1 VFRPVSL
8 FIGLRYTRAKRRN
21 HFISFISLTSML
33 GIALGVCVLITVLSV
48 MNGFDEAIQNH
59 FFAMAQ
65 QVTVRS
71 INNAIPNYPDLQEKV
86 SHFPD
91 ILAVS
96 PFIEGQGLLSANG
109 QTSPVLA
116 YGIFPDQEK
125 TVSEIGDKM
134 IQGQLN
140 DLKPGHFGII
150 LGAKLANNLGLTLGD
165 KVALLVPTATFTPVG
180 ILPRYKPFTVVGIF
194 KVGNGF
200 GYDSQIAFLHL
211 SDTQK
216 LFLYP
221 RLSVSGLQ
229 LKIKN
234 FFQAPK
240 ISKNLNIQLNQ
251 NQEGL
256 GQYSVTD
263 WTEDNAAF
271 FEAIKLEKT
280 MMFLI
285 LTLLVAVAAFNLV
298 STLVMTVTDK
308 KSDIAILR
316 TLGAKPSTILRIF
329 MIQGMIIGIIG
340 TVLGVIGGIVLSLN
354 ATTIVSLL
362 EKVFH
367 VQLLSSDVYYVNY
380 LPSHLLYTDVWH
392 VCIISLILCLIA
404 TIYPA
409 FKAAN
414 TQPAEALR
422 YE

>member
-1 VFRPVSL
+1 
-8 FIGLRYTRAKRRN
+8 
-21 HFISFISLTSML
+21 ML

-71 INNAIPNYPDLQEKV
+71 INNALSDYESVIHQIEHNPE
-86 SHFPD
+86 

-109 QTSPVLA
+109 QTSPVLT
-116 YGIFPDQEK
+116 YGVLPESEK
-125 TVSEIGDKM
+125 AVSVLGSKM
-134 IQGQLN
+134 VMGQLDN
-140 DLKPGHFGII
+140 LKTGQFGIV

-165 KVALLVPTATFTPVG
+165 KVALLVPTAAMTPVG
-180 ILPRYKPFTVVGIF
+180 IFPRYKPFTVVGIF

-200 GYDSQIAFLHL
+200 GYDSQIAYIDLH
-211 SDTQK
+211 DAQK

-221 RLSVSGLQ
+221 QRAVSGLQ
-229 LKIKN
+229 LKVN
-234 FFQAPK
+234 DFFRAPQ
-240 ISKNLNIQLNQ
+240 IANNLSRQLNHVEKTDANQ
-251 NQEGL
+251 NALIL
-256 GQYSVTD
+256 GQYTVSD
-263 WTEDNAAF
+263 WTQENAAF

-285 LTLLVAVAAFNLV
+285 LMLLVAVAAFNLV

-308 KSDIAILR
+308 KADIAILR
-316 TLGAKPSTILRIF
+316 TLGAPPSTILRIF
-329 MIQGMIIGIIG
+329 MIQGMIIGVIG
-340 TVLGVIGGIVLSLN
+340 TLLGILSGILLSIY
-354 ATTIVSLL
+354 TTQIVSLL
-362 EKVFH
+362 EKLFH
-367 VQLLSSDVYYVNY
+367 VQFFSSDVYYVNY
-380 LPSHLLYTDVWH
+380 LPSKLLWSDVFH
-392 VCIISLILCLIA
+392 VSVISLILCLLA

-409 FKAAN
+409 LKASN